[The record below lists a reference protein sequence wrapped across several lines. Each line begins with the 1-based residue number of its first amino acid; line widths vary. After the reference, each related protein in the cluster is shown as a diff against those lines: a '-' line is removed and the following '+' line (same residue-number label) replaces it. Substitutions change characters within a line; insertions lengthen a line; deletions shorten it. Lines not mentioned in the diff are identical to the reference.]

1 MKYMP
6 IHESI
11 DVIFHHHL
19 VSNGGSMMRGSVIFS
34 GFLLFGLLC
43 VGSPVLA
50 LQSGGVEIG
59 DLETGSVTGQLFK
72 RLDVD
77 LAFTAMQIAGKNVWS
92 PPTAILSLVASGTGG
107 RAGRP
112 VLFQVTNTL
121 TSDYTFHLS
130 ADSAMAGP
138 TSLNTSLVVK
148 PGETK
153 YIGIPTSDLTYIT
166 ANNLLIY
173 GNPAD
178 KGGLSGQLL
187 VIR

>member
-1 MKYMP
+1 MP
-6 IHESI
+6 IHEST
-11 DVIFHHHL
+11 DVMFNHYM
-19 VSNGGSMMRGSVIFS
+19 VSKGGFMMRGSVIFS

-43 VGSPVLA
+43 VGSPVFA

-59 DLETGSVTGQLFK
+59 DLETGSVTGQPFK

-77 LAFTAMQIAGKNVWS
+77 LAFTAMQISGKNAWY
-92 PPTAILSLVASGTGG
+92 PPTAILSLVAGGTGG

-121 TSDYTFHLS
+121 STDYTFHLS

-138 TSLNTSLVVK
+138 TSLNTTLVLK

-153 YIGIPTSDLTYIT
+153 YIGIPTSDLTYVT

>member
-1 MKYMP
+1 
-6 IHESI
+6 
-11 DVIFHHHL
+11 
-19 VSNGGSMMRGSVIFS
+19 MRGSVIFS
-34 GFLLFGLLC
+34 GFLLYGLLC
-43 VGSPVLA
+43 GGSPVFA

-59 DLETGSVTGQLFK
+59 DLETGSVTGQPFK

-77 LAFTAMQIAGKNVWS
+77 LAFTAMQIAGKNVRY
-92 PPTAILSLVASGTGG
+92 PPTAILSLVAGGTGG

-121 TSDYTFHLS
+121 ASDYTFHLS

-138 TSLNTSLVVK
+138 TSLNTFLTLK

-153 YIGIPTSDLTYIT
+153 YIGIPMSDLTYVT

-173 GNPAD
+173 SNPAD

-187 VIR
+187 ILK